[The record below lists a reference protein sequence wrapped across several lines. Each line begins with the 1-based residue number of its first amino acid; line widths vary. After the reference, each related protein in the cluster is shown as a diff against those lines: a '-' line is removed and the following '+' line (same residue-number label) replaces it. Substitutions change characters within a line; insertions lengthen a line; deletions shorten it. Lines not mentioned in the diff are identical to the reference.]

1 MSGLSRFS
9 LINRGRKRSIEW
21 SEFEAVLD
29 LIPKATLLI
38 DQITE
43 KVLCA
48 NAKAAELSGY
58 SRSELG
64 ELELT
69 TLVPTWHEETQL
81 QNIQEEPE
89 SLTIEDFFEWGNQ
102 EYDSRHS
109 IKNLVKK
116 NGEQALMRIQ
126 IEEVNASQDRALVT
140 FESEKSRLLQQKKS
154 KQRLE
159 FWSHLIALGNATQ
172 QTDLKHALQSALEA
186 SQALTGAGIL
196 AVYQAGDN
204 EPGLV
209 RCADWG
215 ETGCLP
221 NRLPPQ
227 DLTQLNQPYLWEPA
241 GRSLSPIHRVGR
253 NEGFSY
259 IASTPLGEPGASIGL
274 LIAADRSG
282 EPSEEVLLTIQTAAA
297 NITTILQ
304 QQAMITSIQDRLRS
318 LLFQLAISESL
329 QEAVHEGLLVLS
341 PELVT
346 LKMNRS
352 AEMMLGYAS
361 NEVRNQPVENI
372 LIGTE
377 TLIPALTDAQQ
388 GNATYN
394 LGNVRLFRRNGE
406 TFLAHVST
414 IPIAKRGAIQG
425 IMVLFNDLSEEEQIR
440 EHTQQLEQR
449 ALLGEV
455 TAIFAHEVRNP
466 INNISTGLQVMAMS
480 LPDDDPN
487 QEAIARL
494 QTDCDR
500 LEELM
505 KSVLSFSR
513 PTDYQ
518 MASLDAGMLVKR
530 LVERLH
536 PRMARVNVKHH
547 LQIEPNCPQ
556 VKGNLRA
563 LEQVFTNLINN
574 AVQAMSETGGN
585 LAIKVQPHHKR
596 ITAEKPDPAP
606 RGSHPDE
613 QESASARPSVEISVA
628 DTGPGIPKDV
638 QERIFQPF
646 FTTNRN
652 GTGLGLAI
660 TKRIVTAHKGNIYVT
675 SFPGGTVFHVLL
687 PVADDQAIDEIE

>member
-9 LINRGRKRSIEW
+9 FSNRGRRRSPDWDEL
-21 SEFEAVLD
+21 EAVLD

-38 DQITE
+38 DQKNE
-43 KVLCA
+43 KILCG

-58 SRSELG
+58 SRTELG
-64 ELELT
+64 ELNVT
-69 TLVPTWHEETQL
+69 TLVPTWHEESHAE
-81 QNIQEEPE
+81 NIQEEIE
-89 SLTIEDFFEWGNQ
+89 NLSIEDFFEWDEQ
-102 EYDSRHS
+102 EKVSRFL
-109 IKNLVKK
+109 IKNLVRK
-116 NGEQALMRIQ
+116 NGEQVLTRIF
-126 IEEVNASQDRALVT
+126 IEEVNASLGRALVS
-140 FESEKSRLLQQKKS
+140 FESEKSYQIQQQES
-154 KQRLE
+154 QQHRE
-159 FWSHLIALGNATQ
+159 FWGHLIALGSAAH
-172 QTDLKHALQSALEA
+172 QTDLNQALQSALKA

-196 AVYQAGDN
+196 AVYQARDN

-209 RCADWG
+209 RCGGWG
-215 ETGCLP
+215 EMGGLP
-221 NRLPPQ
+221 DRLPPQ
-227 DLTQLNQPYLWEPA
+227 DLTQLNEPYLWEPER
-241 GRSLSPIHRVGR
+241 RSLSSVHQVGR
-253 NEGFSY
+253 NEGY
-259 IASTPLGEPGASIGL
+259 AYVASAPLGEPGASIGL
-274 LIAADRSG
+274 VIAADRTS
-282 EPSEEVLLTIQTAAA
+282 EPDEVTLPILQTVAAS
-297 NITTILQ
+297 ITTILQ
-304 QQAMITSIQDRLRS
+304 QQVMISSIQDRLRS
-318 LLFQLAISESL
+318 LLFQLTISETL
-329 QEAVHEGLLVLS
+329 QEAVHEGLLILS

-361 NEVRNQPVENI
+361 NEVRNQPVENV

-414 IPIAKRGAIQG
+414 IPIAKRGSIQG

-440 EHTQQLEQR
+440 EQTQQLEQR

-480 LPDDDPN
+480 LPEDDPN
-487 QEAIARL
+487 QEAISRL

-513 PTDYQ
+513 PTDYE
-518 MASLDAGMLVKR
+518 MSSVDAGLLVKR

-536 PRMARVNVKHH
+536 PRMARVNVRHH
-547 LQIEPNCPQ
+547 LQIEPNCPR

-585 LAIKVQPHHKR
+585 LAIKIQPHHAR
-596 ITAEKPDPAP
+596 ITAQEADLVQQPSKQ
-606 RGSHPDE
+606 DE
-613 QESASARPSVEISVA
+613 QENASVRPSVEISVA

-660 TKRIVTAHKGNIYVT
+660 TKRIVTAHKGNIYLT

-687 PVADDQAIDEIE
+687 PVADDEVFNEIE

>member
-9 LINRGRKRSIEW
+9 LTNRGRKRSPDW
-21 SEFEAVLD
+21 NEFEAVLD
-29 LIPKATLLI
+29 LIPQATLLI
-38 DQITE
+38 DQDNE

-64 ELELT
+64 ELKLT
-69 TLVPTWHEETQL
+69 SLVPSWHEETQS
-81 QNIQEEPE
+81 QNVQEEPE
-89 SLTIEDFFEWGNQ
+89 NLTIEDFFEWDTQ
-102 EYDSRHS
+102 EHESRYS
-109 IKNLVKK
+109 IKNLVKR
-116 NGEQALMRIQ
+116 NGEQVLTRIH
-126 IEEVNASQDRALVT
+126 IEELNASQGRALAT
-140 FESEKSRLLQQKKS
+140 IESEKSHQLQQIKS
-154 KQRLE
+154 QQRLE
-159 FWSHLIALGNATQ
+159 FWSQLIALGSATH

-196 AVYQAGDN
+196 SVYQAGDN

-209 RCADWG
+209 RCVDWG

-221 NRLPPQ
+221 GRLPPQ
-227 DLTQLNQPYLWEPA
+227 DLTQLNKPYLWEPA

-259 IASTPLGEPGASIGL
+259 IASAPLGEPGASIGL

-282 EPSEEVLLTIQTAAA
+282 EPVEEVLPIIQTAAA
-297 NITTILQ
+297 HITTILQ
-304 QQAMITSIQDRLRS
+304 QQSMISSIQDRLRS
-318 LLFQLAISESL
+318 LLFQLAISETL

-414 IPIAKRGAIQG
+414 IPITKRGNIQG
-425 IMVLFNDLSEEEQIR
+425 IMVLFNDLSQEEQIR

-449 ALLGEV
+449 AILGEV

-466 INNISTGLQVMAMS
+466 INNISTGLQVMAMG
-480 LPDDDPN
+480 LPGDDPN
-487 QEAIARL
+487 QEAISRL

-513 PTDYQ
+513 PTDYE
-518 MASLDAGMLVKR
+518 MASVDAGMLVKR

-574 AVQAMSETGGN
+574 AVQAMSEAGGS
-585 LAIKVQPHHKR
+585 LAIKVQPHNKP
-596 ITAEKPDPAP
+596 ITAEKADLVQQA
-606 RGSHPDE
+606 SQQDE
-613 QESASARPSVEISVA
+613 KENASVRPSVEISVA
-628 DTGPGIPKDV
+628 DTGPGISKDV

-660 TKRIVTAHKGNIYVT
+660 TKRIVTAHKGNIYLT

-687 PVADDQAIDEIE
+687 PVEDDEIFDEVE